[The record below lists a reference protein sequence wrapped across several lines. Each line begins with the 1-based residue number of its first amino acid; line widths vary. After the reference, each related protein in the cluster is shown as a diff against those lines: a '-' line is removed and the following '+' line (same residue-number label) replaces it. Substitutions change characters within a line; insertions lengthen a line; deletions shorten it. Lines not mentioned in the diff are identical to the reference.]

1 MKKKLVAVLL
11 TASMALSLAA
21 CGGKG
26 DGGSSGG
33 SQGGSGSGEAQ
44 EFNTFLATEPSTLDT
59 IKGNDMYGWD
69 INKNTLEPLTRLVEK
84 DGEQE
89 REGAG
94 AESWEPNEDGTVW
107 TFKIRD
113 NKWSDGEDVTA
124 ADYAYGITRTL
135 DPEAGSPNSF
145 FTAPFIK
152 NGQKVVNGELGVE
165 ELGVKA
171 VDDKTLEITLE
182 APTPYF
188 MSITDTRAC
197 YPVRQDIAEKY
208 GETYGSELDS
218 LVFNG
223 PFKVDSWTH
232 NSEITLVK
240 NDQYWDKDNVKLD
253 KVKFSIIT
261 DSNARYNSFESGA
274 LDNISVGEQEWV
286 DRFSA
291 KENVERVDTK
301 QPAMRFDFFN
311 VEDELFGNLN
321 IRKAFALAVDRED
334 MAKTIYQDLHVP
346 AYWWV
351 PEGISTGENGEYR
364 EQVEGPLAKIAKE
377 EDAKELLLKGMEE
390 LGLGS
395 DPSKI
400 TVKYSLSATTQWA
413 RNYGEYVQQKYKD
426 ILGVNIELDF
436 NEWSTF
442 QQKTNS
448 GDFQMANMV
457 WTTDYDDPMSMISL
471 FTTENSG
478 NIPTNWSNATFDDLI
493 AQASREMDES
503 KRVDLYAQAET
514 VLFEE
519 GCNICPL
526 VNERKI
532 AFHYDYA
539 KNLNERETTTTGFKY
554 VYIEGK

>member
-1 MKKKLVAVLL
+1 MKKKLVAALL
-11 TASMALSLAA
+11 AATMVLSLAA

-33 SQGGSGSGEAQ
+33 SGGSDGGAPQ
-44 EFNTFLATEPSTLDT
+44 ELHTSLNTEPSTLDT

-113 NKWSDGEDVTA
+113 NKWSDGKDVTA

-135 DPEAGSPNSF
+135 DPDAGSPNSF
-145 FTAPFIK
+145 FTAPYIK
-152 NGQKVVNGELGVE
+152 NGQKVVNGEVGVE

-182 APTPYF
+182 SPTPYF

-208 GETYGSELDS
+208 GETYGSELDT

-223 PFKVDSWTH
+223 PFKVESWTH
-232 NSEITLVK
+232 NSEIVLVK
-240 NDQYWDKDNVKLD
+240 NEDYWDKDNVKLD
-253 KVKFSIIT
+253 KINFAIVT
-261 DSNARYNSFESGA
+261 DSNAKYNSFESGA
-274 LDNISVGEQEWV
+274 IDNTSVGEQEWV
-286 DRFSA
+286 DRFDK
-291 KENVERVDTK
+291 KENVVRVDTK
-301 QPAMRFDFFN
+301 QPTMRFDFFN
-311 VEDELFGNLN
+311 VNDKLFANLN
-321 IRKAFALAVDRED
+321 IRKAFTLAVDRED

-364 EQVEGPLAKIAKE
+364 EQVEGPLEKMAKE
-377 EDAKELLLKGMEE
+377 EKAKDLLLKGMEE
-390 LGLGS
+390 LNLGS

-442 QQKTNS
+442 QQKTNN
-448 GDFQMANMV
+448 GEFQMANMV

-478 NIPTNWSNATFDDLI
+478 NIPTGWSNEKFDDFI
-493 AQASREMDES
+493 AQASREMDET
-503 KRVDLYAQAET
+503 KRTELYAQAEQ

-532 AFHYDYA
+532 SFNYDYV

>member
-1 MKKKLVAVLL
+1 M
-11 TASMALSLAA
+11 
-21 CGGKG
+21 
-26 DGGSSGG
+26 
-33 SQGGSGSGEAQ
+33 
-44 EFNTFLATEPSTLDT
+44 
-59 IKGNDMYGWD
+59 
-69 INKNTLEPLTRLVEK
+69 
-84 DGEQE
+84 
-89 REGAG
+89 
-94 AESWEPNEDGTVW
+94 
-107 TFKIRD
+107 
-113 NKWSDGEDVTA
+113 
-124 ADYAYGITRTL
+124 
-135 DPEAGSPNSF
+135 
-145 FTAPFIK
+145 
-152 NGQKVVNGELGVE
+152 
-165 ELGVKA
+165 
-171 VDDKTLEITLE
+171 
-182 APTPYF
+182 
-188 MSITDTRAC
+188 
-197 YPVRQDIAEKY
+197 
-208 GETYGSELDS
+208 
-218 LVFNG
+218 FNG

-413 RNYGEYVQQKYKD
+413 RNYGEYVQ
-426 ILGVNIELDF
+426 IGRAHV
-436 NEWSTF
+436 
-442 QQKTNS
+442 
-448 GDFQMANMV
+448 
-457 WTTDYDDPMSMISL
+457 
-471 FTTENSG
+471 
-478 NIPTNWSNATFDDLI
+478 
-493 AQASREMDES
+493 
-503 KRVDLYAQAET
+503 
-514 VLFEE
+514 
-519 GCNICPL
+519 
-526 VNERKI
+526 
-532 AFHYDYA
+532 
-539 KNLNERETTTTGFKY
+539 
-554 VYIEGK
+554 

>member
-1 MKKKLVAVLL
+1 MKKKLVAALL
-11 TASMALSLAA
+11 AATMVLSLAA

-33 SQGGSGSGEAQ
+33 SGGSDGGAPQ
-44 EFNTFLATEPSTLDT
+44 ELHTSLNTEPSTLDT

-113 NKWSDGEDVTA
+113 NKWSDGKDVTA

-135 DPEAGSPNSF
+135 DPDAGSPNSF
-145 FTAPFIK
+145 FTAPYIK
-152 NGQKVVNGELGVE
+152 NGQKVVNGEVGVE

-182 APTPYF
+182 SPTPYF

-208 GETYGSELDS
+208 GETYGSELDT

-223 PFKVDSWTH
+223 PFKVESWTH
-232 NSEITLVK
+232 NSEIVLVK
-240 NDQYWDKDNVKLD
+240 NEDYWDKDNVKLD
-253 KVKFSIIT
+253 KINFAIVT
-261 DSNARYNSFESGA
+261 DSNAKYNSFESGA
-274 LDNISVGEQEWV
+274 IDISSVGEQEWV
-286 DRFSA
+286 DRFDK
-291 KENVERVDTK
+291 KENAVRVDTK
-301 QPAMRFDFFN
+301 QPTMRFDFFN
-311 VEDELFGNLN
+311 VNDKLFANLN
-321 IRKAFALAVDRED
+321 IRKAFTLAVDRED

-364 EQVEGPLAKIAKE
+364 EQVEGPLEKMAKE
-377 EDAKELLLKGMEE
+377 EKAKDLLLKGMEE
-390 LGLGS
+390 LNLGS

-442 QQKTNS
+442 QQKTNN
-448 GDFQMANMV
+448 GEFQMANMV

-478 NIPTNWSNATFDDLI
+478 NIPTGWSNEKFDDFI
-493 AQASREMDES
+493 AQASREMDET
-503 KRVDLYAQAET
+503 KRTELYAQAEQ

-532 AFHYDYA
+532 SFNYDYV

>member
-1 MKKKLVAVLL
+1 MKKKVVASLL
-11 TASMALSLAA
+11 ATTMVLSLAA

-26 DGGSSGG
+26 DGGS
-33 SQGGSGSGEAQ
+33 GGSGGDSSGGEAQ
-44 EFNTFLATEPSTLDT
+44 VYNTYIATEPSTLDT

-94 AESWEPNEDGTVW
+94 AESWESNEDGTVW
-107 TFKIRD
+107 TFKLRD
-113 NKWSDGEDVTA
+113 NKWSDGQDVTA

-145 FTAPFIK
+145 FTVAYIK
-152 NGQKVVNGELGVE
+152 NGQKVVNGELGVD

-197 YPVRQDIAEKY
+197 YPVRQDIAEKH
-208 GETYGSELDS
+208 GEAYGSELDT

-223 PFKVDSWTH
+223 PFVVDSWTH

-253 KVKFSIIT
+253 KVNFAIVT
-261 DSNARYNSFESGA
+261 DQNARFNSFESGA
-274 LDNISVGEQEWV
+274 LDYVGAGEKEWI
-286 DRFSA
+286 DRFD
-291 KENVERVDTK
+291 KKDGVVRVDTK

-311 VEDELFGNLN
+311 VNDDLFKNLN
-321 IRKAFALAVDRED
+321 VRKAFALAVDRED
-334 MAKTIYQDLHVP
+334 MAKTIYQDVHVP

-351 PEGISTGENGEYR
+351 PEAISTGENGEYR

-413 RNYGEYVQQKYKD
+413 RNYGEYVQQKYKEL
-426 ILGVNIELDF
+426 LGVNIELDF

-442 QQKTNS
+442 QQKTNN
-448 GDFQMANMV
+448 GEFQMANMV

-478 NIPTNWSNATFDDLI
+478 NIPTGWSNEKFDDLI
-493 AQASREMDES
+493 AQASREMDEN

-532 AFHYDYA
+532 VFNYDYV
-539 KNLNERETTTTGFKY
+539 KNLNQRETTTTGLKY

>member
-519 GCNICPL
+519 GCN
-526 VNERKI
+526 K
-532 AFHYDYA
+532 
-539 KNLNERETTTTGFKY
+539 
-554 VYIEGK
+554 

>member
-1 MKKKLVAVLL
+1 MKKKVVAVLL
-11 TASMALSLAA
+11 TTAMVLSLAA
-21 CGGKG
+21 CGGKDG
-26 DGGSSGG
+26 GGSSGG
-33 SQGGSGSGEAQ
+33 SGGGATQ

-107 TFKIRD
+107 TFKLRD

-165 ELGVKA
+165 ELGVKV

-182 APTPYF
+182 SPTPYF

-253 KVKFSIIT
+253 KVNFSIIT

-286 DRFSA
+286 DRFTA
-291 KENVERVDTK
+291 KDNVERVDTK

-311 VEDELFGNLN
+311 VEDELFSNLN

-377 EDAKELLLKGMEE
+377 EDAKELLLKGMGE

-395 DPSKI
+395 DPSAI

-478 NIPTNWSNATFDDLI
+478 NIPTNWSNENFDGLI

-532 AFHYDYA
+532 AFHYAYA

>member
-1 MKKKLVAVLL
+1 MKKKLVAALL
-11 TASMALSLAA
+11 VAAMTLSLTA
-21 CGGKG
+21 CGG
-26 DGGSSGG
+26 GGGKSSSGG
-33 SQGGSGSGEAQ
+33 GEVQ
-44 EFNTFLATEPSTLDT
+44 QYNTYLATEPSTLDT

-84 DGEQE
+84 DGKQE

-107 TFKIRD
+107 TFKLRD
-113 NKWSDGEDVTA
+113 NKWSDGKDVTA

-145 FTAPFIK
+145 FTAPYIK
-152 NGQKVVNGELGVE
+152 NGQKVVNGEVGVE
-165 ELGVKA
+165 ELGVKV

-182 APTPYF
+182 SPTPYF

-208 GETYGSELDS
+208 GETYGSELDT

-223 PFKVDSWTH
+223 PFKVESWTH

-253 KVKFSIIT
+253 KVNFAIVT

-274 LDNISVGEQEWV
+274 LDFSSVGEQEWV
-286 DRFSA
+286 DRFDK
-291 KENVERVDTK
+291 KENVKRVDTQ

-311 VEDELFGNLN
+311 VKDELFSNLN
-321 IRKAFALAVDRED
+321 IRKAFTLAVDRED
-334 MAKTIYQDLHVP
+334 MATTIYQDLHVP

-351 PEGISTGENGEYR
+351 PQGISTGENGGYR
-364 EQVEGPLAKIAKE
+364 DQVEGPLEKMAKE
-377 EDAKELLLKGMEE
+377 EDAKELLLEGMKE

-448 GDFQMANMV
+448 GEFQMANMV

-478 NIPTNWSNATFDDLI
+478 NIPTGWSNKKFDELI
-493 AQASREMDES
+493 AKASREMDES
-503 KRVDLYAQAET
+503 KRVELYSQAEQ

-532 AFHYDYA
+532 SFNYDYV